1 MLGYLG
7 RRLVYIV
14 IILLVMSALIFWITQ
29 IMPGN
34 VAYMIAGELATPD
47 QIAVIERQLG
57 LNDPGYVQYWRWLSG
72 VLSGDLGRSML
83 MARPITPIVLDALMH
98 SAILA
103 GISMALVTIIGI
115 WLGVFSA
122 IRHGNFSDQAL
133 SVSTYFF
140 ISVPEFFWS
149 ILMILIFA
157 GYLGWLPASGYTPMS
172 DGLGAWAKHLIL
184 PVFTLTSGLVAHVS
198 RLTRSSMLETMQS
211 QYITAARAKGISERR
226 VVWHHALRN
235 ALLPTITILAV
246 NVGFLMG
253 GIVVVETVFSY
264 PGLGRLLIF
273 SIEQKDIPFI
283 QAGILVVTAVYAVSN
298 LIADVLYTLFNP
310 KVRYGNTFGD

>member
-1 MLGYLG
+1 MLAYIGQ
-7 RRLVYIV
+7 RLVYIV
-14 IILLVMSALIFWITQ
+14 VILFVMSALIFWMTQ

-34 VAYMIAGELATPD
+34 IAYMIAGELATPE
-47 QIAVIERQLG
+47 QIAVIERRLG
-57 LNDPGYVQYWRWLSG
+57 LNDPIYVQYWRWLSG

-83 MARPITPIVLDALMH
+83 MERPITPIVIDALKH

-103 GISMALVTIIGI
+103 GISMVLVTIVGI

-122 IRHGNFSDQAL
+122 IRHGRFSDHAL

-140 ISVPEFFWS
+140 ISVPEFFWAIVI
-149 ILMILIFA
+149 ILLFA
-157 GYLGWLPASGYTPMS
+157 GYLGWFPASGYAPIS
-172 DGLGAWAKHLIL
+172 QGIWAWAQHLIL
-184 PVFTLTSGLVAHVS
+184 PVFTLVSGLVAHVS

-211 QYITAARAKGISERR
+211 QYITAARAKGVSERR
-226 VVWHHALRN
+226 VIWHHALRN

-246 NVGFLMG
+246 DVGILMG

-264 PGLGRLLIF
+264 PGLGRMLIF
-273 SIEQKDIPFI
+273 SIEQKDVPFI

-298 LIADVLYTLFNP
+298 LIADLLYTFFNP
-310 KVRYGNTFGD
+310 KVRYGSAVGD